1 MQSEYER
8 WVESMSKDRIKELLA
23 QLQDEIRSTDM
34 DDELKTLMTDLD
46 TDIHNVIEND
56 EEVNALIDRA
66 KEVEAGFA
74 TRYPAAERFMREVID
89 ALVRMGI

>member
-1 MQSEYER
+1 
-8 WVESMSKDRIKELLA
+8 MSKDRIKELLA
-23 QLQDEIRSTDM
+23 QLQDEIRKTDM
-34 DDELKTLMTDLD
+34 DDELQTLMSDLD
-46 TDIHNVIEND
+46 SDIHNVIEND

-66 KEVEAGFA
+66 KELEAGFA

>member
-1 MQSEYER
+1 
-8 WVESMSKDRIKELLA
+8 MSKDRIKELLA
-23 QLQDEIRSTDM
+23 QLQDEILNTDM
-34 DDELKTLMTDLD
+34 DDELKTLVSDLD
-46 TDIHNVIEND
+46 SDIQTVIEND
-56 EEVNALIDRA
+56 DEVNALIDRA

>member
-1 MQSEYER
+1 
-8 WVESMSKDRIKELLA
+8 MSKDRIRELLA
-23 QLQDEIRSTDM
+23 QLQDEIRNTDM
-34 DDELKTLMTDLD
+34 DDELKTLVSDLD
-46 TDIHNVIEND
+46 SDIHAVIEND

-74 TRYPAAERFMREVID
+74 TRYPAAERFLREVID

>member
-1 MQSEYER
+1 
-8 WVESMSKDRIKELLA
+8 MSKDRIRELLA
-23 QLQDEIRSTDM
+23 QLQDEIRNTDM
-34 DDELKTLMTDLD
+34 DDELKTLVSDLD
-46 TDIHNVIEND
+46 SDIHTVMEND

-74 TRYPAAERFMREVID
+74 TRYPAAERFLREVID

>member
-1 MQSEYER
+1 
-8 WVESMSKDRIKELLA
+8 MSKDRIRELLA
-23 QLQDEIRSTDM
+23 QLQDEIRNTDM
-34 DDELKTLMTDLD
+34 DDELKTLVSDLD
-46 TDIHNVIEND
+46 SDIHTVIEND

-74 TRYPAAERFMREVID
+74 TRYPAAERFLREVID

>member
-1 MQSEYER
+1 
-8 WVESMSKDRIKELLA
+8 MSKDRIKELLA
-23 QLQDEIRSTDM
+23 QLQDEILNTDM
-34 DDELKTLMTDLD
+34 DDELKTLVSDLD
-46 TDIHNVIEND
+46 SDIHTVIEND
-56 EEVNALIDRA
+56 EEVKALIDRA

>member
-1 MQSEYER
+1 
-8 WVESMSKDRIKELLA
+8 MSKDRIRELLA
-23 QLQDEIRSTDM
+23 QLQDEIRNTDM
-34 DDELKTLMTDLD
+34 DDELKTLVSDLD
-46 TDIHNVIEND
+46 SDIHTVIEND

>member
-1 MQSEYER
+1 
-8 WVESMSKDRIKELLA
+8 MSKDRIKKLLA
-23 QLQDEIRSTDM
+23 QLQDEIRKTDM
-34 DDELKTLMTDLD
+34 DDELKTLISDLD
-46 TDIHNVIEND
+46 DDIHNVIEND

-66 KEVEAGFA
+66 KELEADFA

>member
-1 MQSEYER
+1 
-8 WVESMSKDRIKELLA
+8 MSKDRIKELLA
-23 QLQDEIRSTDM
+23 QLQDEILNTDM
-34 DDELKTLMTDLD
+34 DDELKTLVSDLD
-46 TDIHNVIEND
+46 SDIQTVIEND
-56 EEVNALIDRA
+56 DEVNALIYRA

>member
-1 MQSEYER
+1 
-8 WVESMSKDRIKELLA
+8 MSKDRIRELLA
-23 QLQDEIRSTDM
+23 QLQDEIRNTDM
-34 DDELKTLMTDLD
+34 DDELKTLVSDLD
-46 TDIHNVIEND
+46 SDIHTVIEND
-56 EEVNALIDRA
+56 EEVKALIDRA